1 MLSGLKFSSNPFKE
15 KIFLVYYPFLEEAD
29 LLPLK
34 QSLRAPQLK
43 QKKLNPPR
51 KKNQVS
57 LFVLL
62 KLEKEEVVEDDFEMG
77 GMFD

>member
-1 MLSGLKFSSNPFKE
+1 
-15 KIFLVYYPFLEEAD
+15 
-29 LLPLK
+29 
-34 QSLRAPQLK
+34 LK